1 MNIAVYPG
9 TFDPPTNGHLDL
21 IERALAFCDRL
32 IVSVGINSA
41 KAPLFSTEERVAMLS
56 QLTKEYAA
64 VEVLSFR
71 GLLVNF
77 AAEVDATL
85 IIRGLRAVS
94 DFEFELQLAMMN
106 RRLQKNIDTVFLMP
120 DERNSYLNSTI
131 VREVARLGGDV
142 SSFVDPTVAQ
152 ALKDKYSNKD
162 S

>member
-1 MNIAVYPG
+1 
-9 TFDPPTNGHLDL
+9 
-21 IERALAFCDRL
+21 
-32 IVSVGINSA
+32 
-41 KAPLFSTEERVAMLS
+41 MLS